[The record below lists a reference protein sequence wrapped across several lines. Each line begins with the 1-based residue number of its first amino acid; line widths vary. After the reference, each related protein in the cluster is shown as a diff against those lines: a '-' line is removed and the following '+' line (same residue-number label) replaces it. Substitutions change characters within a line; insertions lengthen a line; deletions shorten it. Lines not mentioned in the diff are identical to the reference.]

1 MKKAVLLIVSLWL
14 GLNLSAQLPY
24 QQYFDGPQPNPIS
37 ITLVPSANNAWQVG
51 KPQKTLFRNAK
62 SAPHVII
69 TDTLNPYP
77 VNANHSFVF
86 GIPLANSGFGGN
98 YIYALR
104 WTQKL
109 DLDTGLDGG
118 IVELSNDGTN
128 WQNAHNNPN
137 SYQFYG
143 FTPGSK
149 VTLPSGEIAFSGRDT
164 TWRDLW
170 LCVRSTYA
178 HQNDTLYFRFSLKS
192 DSIQTTQ
199 EGWMIDNFNFATSI
213 LHPVKEIS
221 QIDPV
226 VVYPN
231 ITTGIVNIEMKK
243 LRDSDGID
251 EIELIDE
258 SGRVVERYGKNYT
271 KVVLDITKHKPGL
284 YHLRVTTHNKAQLFK
299 LVYEKN

>member
-1 MKKAVLLIVSLWL
+1 MKQTALLFVALCSGLASL
-14 GLNLSAQLPY
+14 AQQSY
-24 QQYFDGPQPNPIS
+24 VQSFDGPQPNS
-37 ITLVPSANNAWQVG
+37 FSVTLVPSTNNTWQIG
-51 KPQKTLFRNAK
+51 KPQKTMFNAAK
-62 SAPHVII
+62 SAPRVIV
-69 TDTLNPYP
+69 TDTINSYP
-77 VNANHSFVF
+77 VNDVSSFVF
-86 GIPLANSGFGGN
+86 GIPLQNSSGN
-98 YIYALR
+98 FIYALR
-104 WTQKL
+104 WVQKL
-109 DLDTGLDGG
+109 DLDAGLDGG
-118 IVELSNDGTN
+118 IVEFSNDKVS

-143 FTPGSK
+143 FTPASK
-149 VTLPSGEIAFSGRDT
+149 VTLPSGDYAFSGRDT

-170 LCVRSTYA
+170 LCVKSTYA

-192 DSIQTTQ
+192 DGTQTNK
-199 EGWMIDNFNFATSI
+199 EGWMIDNFRFETTI

-221 QIDPV
+221 QLDPV

-231 ITTGIVNIEMKK
+231 ITTGMVNIEMKK

-271 KVVLDITKHKPGL
+271 KVVLDISNHKPGL
-284 YHLRVTTHNKAQLFK
+284 YHLRVTIHNKAQLFK